1 MRIWGSVGWIGGFSE
16 GVGNGSVMGCVA
28 GSWQAMDSGSGGGS
42 GEVRASTSYWW
53 GSVPCGGAH
62 LPLVLVRSTKI
73 YKTPMLLSV

>member
-1 MRIWGSVGWIGGFSE
+1 MRIWGSVGWIGGFGE

-42 GEVRASTSYWW
+42 GEVRGTSYWW

-62 LPLVLVRSTKI
+62 LITCAREI
-73 YKTPMLLSV
+73 YKNL